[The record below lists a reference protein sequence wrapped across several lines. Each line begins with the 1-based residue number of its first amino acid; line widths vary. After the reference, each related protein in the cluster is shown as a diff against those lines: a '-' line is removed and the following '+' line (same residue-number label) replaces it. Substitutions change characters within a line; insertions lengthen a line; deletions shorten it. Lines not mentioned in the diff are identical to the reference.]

1 MIECVAMRSVG
12 VTGTNGKTTTTTWIA
27 AALGALHAPVF
38 RTTTLGHFL
47 GEEKL
52 GPLSGYAGFV
62 EAARVAA
69 GRGATRAAIELT
81 SQALWSGA
89 ARAWPCEVGVFTNF
103 STDHLDAHGDAEHYL
118 ASKAQL
124 FVSVP
129 KAGSVVLNGC
139 DPVFP
144 LLAEVIPQ
152 GVKLLT
158 YGFTGRGPALT
169 ELDAEITDV
178 TVSWSGTTFTIH
190 ERSGKR
196 TVSLRAIGEVFAE
209 NAMAAWL
216 GAVAMGVPPDIALS
230 AIANAPPPPGRFEV
244 VHESPHV
251 GVDYAHSP
259 DALART
265 CRTGA
270 TLAAPSGG
278 KLVLVFG
285 AGGNRDRTKRAP
297 MGKAACVANRVII
310 TSDNPRDEDPRS
322 IAAAIVEGM
331 GGKAAEIELDRG
343 KAIGKAVATADAN
356 DVVLVCGKGHETEQI
371 IGGDVRIFSDH
382 EAIREAIRAR
392 GDLR

>member
-1 MIECVAMRSVG
+1 MRSIG

-52 GPLSGYAGFV
+52 GPLCGYEAFV
-62 EAARVAA
+62 SAARVADA
-69 GRGATRAAIELT
+69 RGATLAAIELT

-129 KAGSVVLNGC
+129 KTGSVVLNAC

-144 LLAEVIPQ
+144 LLAEVIP
-152 GVKLLT
+152 GVNLLT
-158 YGFTGRGPALT
+158 YGFEGRGPALA
-169 ELDAEITDV
+169 ELDVEITDV
-178 TVSWSGTTFTIH
+178 SVSWSGTKFAAKG
-190 ERSGKR
+190 RSGR
-196 TVSLRAIGEVFAE
+196 RAVSLRAIGEVFAE
-209 NAMAAWL
+209 NATAAWL
-216 GAVAMGVPPDIALS
+216 GAIAMGVPTDAALA
-230 AIANAPPPPGRFEV
+230 AIVNAPPPPGRFQV
-244 VHESPHV
+244 VHERPYV
-251 GVDYAHSP
+251 VIDYAHSP

-270 TLAAPSGG
+270 TLAARGGG
-278 KLVLVFG
+278 KLTVVFG

-297 MGKAACVANRVII
+297 MGRAACVADRVIV
-310 TSDNPRDEDPRS
+310 TSDNPRDEDPQA

-331 GGKAAEIELDRG
+331 AGKSAEIELDRA
-343 KAIGKAVATADAN
+343 KAIRRAVIEARPD

-371 IGGDVRIFSDH
+371 IGGDVRTFSDH
-382 EAIREAIRAR
+382 DVIRDAVRGRA
-392 GDLR
+392 DLR